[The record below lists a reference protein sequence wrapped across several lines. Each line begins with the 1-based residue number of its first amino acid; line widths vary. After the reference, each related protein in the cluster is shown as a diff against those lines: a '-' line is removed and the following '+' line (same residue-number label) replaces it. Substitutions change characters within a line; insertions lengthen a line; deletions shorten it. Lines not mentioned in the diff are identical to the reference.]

1 MSDLAAR
8 FRQQL
13 HELPAFVREGEVVAS
28 NGLVLEAI
36 GPDAHLGEVCE
47 LRRGTAAPLLTQVIG
62 FRDGR
67 VLLMPFGSPA
77 GLRVGDRLRATG
89 HSLRIPVG
97 MAMLGRVVDAFGAPL
112 DDQGPWPAEARYAVY
127 RAPIDPLARRD
138 DDLVLETGVRVV
150 DTLLPMGKGQRMGV
164 FAGSGVG
171 KTTLLG
177 MLARHVHADVTV
189 IGLIGERGREVGDF
203 VAQAL
208 GEQGMR
214 RAVVVAATSDQPA
227 LVRAHAT
234 HAAHAV
240 AEYFRDQGLDVLL
253 MIDSVTRFAMAQRE
267 IGLAAGEPPTSRG
280 YPPSVFNALPQLT
293 ERGGALKGSGSI
305 SGVYSVLV
313 EGDDMNEPVADH
325 MRALLDGH
333 IVLSRELAHRG
344 QLPAV
349 DPLQSVSRW
358 LGRLT
363 TEEQRRQTADI
374 QAVLATYEASR
385 DLIDMGAY
393 QRGANARLDRAVE
406 LAPALT
412 EALRQTPGT
421 SLDRVEGY
429 AALARILAGGKGG
442 EA

>member
-1 MSDLAAR
+1 MSGLVAR
-8 FRQQL
+8 FQEGLR
-13 HELPAFVREGEVVAS
+13 ELPAFVREGEVVAS
-28 NGLVLEAI
+28 NGLVLESI

-47 LRRGTAAPLLTQVIG
+47 LRRGARSAPLLAQVIG
-62 FRDGR
+62 FRDGH
-67 VLLMPFGSPA
+67 VLLMPFGSPT
-77 GLRVGDRLRATG
+77 GLRVGDRVCATG

-97 MAMLGRVVDAFGAPL
+97 TAMLGRVVDAFGAPL
-112 DDQGPWPAEARYAVY
+112 DHQGPWKADARYEVH
-127 RAPIDPLARRD
+127 RAPIEPLARRD
-138 DDLVLETGVRVV
+138 GDLVLETGVRVV
-150 DTLLPMGKGQRMGV
+150 DVLLPMGKGQRMGV

-177 MLARHVHADVTV
+177 MLARHVRADVTV

-208 GEQGMR
+208 GREAMR
-214 RAVVVAATSDQPA
+214 RTIVVAATSDQPA

-240 AEYFRDQGLDVLL
+240 AEYFRDQGMDVLL

-293 ERGGALKGSGSI
+293 ERGGALKDSGSI
-305 SGVYSVLV
+305 SCVYSVLV

-333 IVLSRELAHRG
+333 IVLSRDLAHRG

-358 LGRLT
+358 LGRLVT
-363 TEEQRRQTADI
+363 AEQRRQVAEI
-374 QAVLATYEASR
+374 QTLLASYEASR

-393 QRGANARLDRAVE
+393 QRGANPRLDRAVE
-406 LAPALT
+406 AAPALSR
-412 EALRQTPGT
+412 ALQQAPEV
-421 SLDRVEGY
+421 SLTRAEGY
-429 AALARILAGGKGG
+429 AVMADILAGKGS
-442 EA
+442 AA